1 MVGQLKRILILVAVG
16 IVALT
21 AAYQFG
27 RYQQRQQAAIS
38 TAQAISKAI
47 QSRVE
52 VNETIGNMD
61 SFALCLELGGLRDQ
75 CEQLRGLATDRD

>member
-52 VNETIGNMD
+52 VNETIENMD

-75 CEQLRGLATDRD
+75 CQQLRRLAAD